1 MRVRISIKRES
12 DIENNR
18 VAVIKEFRQ
27 ITSCSLKEA
36 VDFVNLYEGSKEI
49 DLITCNMT
57 NLLFW
62 KVEIVQTVAQETSVD
77 RFKTLIKDL
86 VDEGQYAIAM
96 DLLHVLKRHK
106 L

>member
-1 MRVRISIKRES
+1 MRVRISIKYTS

-18 VAVIKEFRQ
+18 IAVIKEFRQ
-27 ITSCSLKEA
+27 ITSCGLKEA

-49 DLITCNMT
+49 DLIVCNTT

-77 RFKTLIKDL
+77 RFKALVKDL
-86 VDEGQYAIAM
+86 IDESQYELAK
-96 DLLHVLKRHK
+96 DLLHLLKVHK